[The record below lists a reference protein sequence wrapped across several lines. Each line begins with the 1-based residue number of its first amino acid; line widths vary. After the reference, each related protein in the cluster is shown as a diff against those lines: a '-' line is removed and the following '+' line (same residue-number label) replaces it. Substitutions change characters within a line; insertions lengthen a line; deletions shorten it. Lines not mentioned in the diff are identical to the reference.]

1 TAGDGYILGTGRGT
15 GGQARYWEADPSA
28 PGTSLHTT
36 NDVVFVVV
44 QYEIIPGSGNDVA
57 RLWVNPDPATFG
69 AASAPTPTVVADDVV
84 VGTPDTD
91 LSALNSFLMANRSN
105 LNPDRMIADE
115 LRIGYSW
122 AAVTGVPPI
131 NTVPVPTLKISL
143 LDPNTVQLS
152 WRGDS
157 TGYILQGTGS
167 LLSSGT
173 PWTTVSGTTSTLGT
187 NLVQTDSVSGMK
199 FYRLKK

>member
-1 TAGDGYILGTGRGT
+1 
-15 GGQARYWEADPSA
+15 WEADPSA